1 MTAPSPP
8 RKTAW
13 SPRPPRL
20 SVEEDGRSYLHH
32 QNNLDSN
39 ISCKMK
45 NNNYDKKRI
54 RAIKI
59 HDM

>member
-13 SPRPPRL
+13 FPRPPWL
-20 SVEEDGRSYLHH
+20 SVEEDGRSYPHH

-39 ISCKMK
+39 ISCKTK
-45 NNNYDKKRI
+45 NNNNNRKMNSRYKST
-54 RAIKI
+54 
-59 HDM
+59 

>member
-13 SPRPPRL
+13 FPGLPRW
-20 SVEEDGRSYLHH
+20 SAEEDGWSYPHH

-39 ISCKMK
+39 ISCKNGK
-45 NNNYDKKRI
+45 ENEF
-54 RAIKI
+54 AL
-59 HDM
+59 